1 MTIPPL
7 INDLALIL
15 ISAGLTT
22 IIFKWLKQPVV
33 LGYIVAGCLVSSQ
46 ITLTPTVSGVSDIGT
61 WADIGVVFLLFSL
74 GLDFS
79 FKKLFKVGRTAI
91 ISAVVIVTFMIVLG
105 FFVGMAM
112 GWGMTNSFLLGGMI
126 SMSSTAIIIKAFD
139 DMGLKSQKF
148 TKIVFGILIVEDLI
162 AILLMVLISTI
173 FVGKSFEGSELLL
186 GVFKLAFFLVVW
198 MIFGIYFIPIIL
210 RKAKKFLNDETLLVF
225 ALGLCFGMVLFA
237 MKVGFSSALGAFVM
251 GSIFAETLEAERIE
265 KLVLPMKDIF
275 GAIFFVSVGM
285 MVDFNVILE
294 YALPILILVL
304 TVVIGQISLAIIGL
318 LLSGQNLK
326 TTIQSSFCLTQIGE
340 FAFIIAMLGANL
352 GIIDEFIYPVI
363 VAVSVITI
371 FVTPYVMKLSDP
383 FYEFLNRKLPES
395 WKLHLENRGKWKA
408 EKEENVWNSLL
419 SQIAKIV
426 AIYSILSIAVVSLSL
441 NYLKPVVLSYLPNF
455 WGELLVAAVTIIL
468 ISPFLR
474 AIVWKKN
481 HSQEYKYLWAK
492 SHLNRIPLIALVV
505 VRFLG
510 VFAIVAFVLVQIFN
524 VHVGLAI
531 MFACLLVFLMVA
543 SKRLKLFSINLERK
557 FQYNLNSRDYELSKK
572 KVGDSKGRAV
582 FASSLSSDVH
592 LVDFTLSSNATCAG
606 KSLCEL
612 NYRKKYG
619 VHIVSILRGGYRINI
634 PGGAEIL
641 YPMDKVLALG
651 TDEQL
656 EIFQNAIH
664 DVLEDCAYSENVSVK
679 QFEIT
684 KDSPFYGKTLRK
696 SGVRESQGCMII
708 RIDRDGETIVNPDP
722 DIVFTDNDVV
732 WIVGE
737 NSALQKVV
745 DDEKHNVRTIEEC

>member
-1 MTIPPL
+1 
-7 INDLALIL
+7 
-15 ISAGLTT
+15 
-22 IIFKWLKQPVV
+22 
-33 LGYIVAGCLVSSQ
+33 
-46 ITLTPTVSGVSDIGT
+46 
-61 WADIGVVFLLFSL
+61 
-74 GLDFS
+74 
-79 FKKLFKVGRTAI
+79 
-91 ISAVVIVTFMIVLG
+91 
-105 FFVGMAM
+105 
-112 GWGMTNSFLLGGMI
+112 
-126 SMSSTAIIIKAFD
+126 
-139 DMGLKSQKF
+139 
-148 TKIVFGILIVEDLI
+148 
-162 AILLMVLISTI
+162 
-173 FVGKSFEGSELLL
+173 
-186 GVFKLAFFLVVW
+186 
-198 MIFGIYFIPIIL
+198 
-210 RKAKKFLNDETLLVF
+210 
-225 ALGLCFGMVLFA
+225 MVLFA

-285 MVDFNVILE
+285 MVDFDVILE
-294 YALPILILVL
+294 YALPILILVV
-304 TVVIGQISLAIIGL
+304 TVVVGQVSLAIIGL

-383 FYEFLNRKLPES
+383 VYEFLNRKLPES
-395 WKLHLENRGKWKA
+395 WKAQLENRGKWKA
-408 EKEENVWNSLL
+408 DKAENVWNTLL
-419 SQIAKIV
+419 LQVAKIV
-426 AIYSILSIAVVSLSL
+426 AVYSILSIAVLFLSL
-441 NYLKPVVLSYLPNF
+441 NYLKPLVLTYLPNV
-455 WGELLVAAVTIIL
+455 WGKLAVAAVTIVL
-468 ISPFLR
+468 VSPFLR

-481 HSQEYKYLWAK
+481 HSREYKYLWAK
-492 SHLNRIPLIALVV
+492 NYFNRIPLIVLVV

-510 VFAIVAFVLVQIFN
+510 VFAIVAFVLMQIFN
-524 VHVGLAI
+524 VHVGLAFL
-531 MFACLLVFLMVA
+531 FACLLVFLMVS

-572 KVGDSKGRAV
+572 KEVDSKGRAV

-592 LVDFTLSSNATCAG
+592 LVDFTVSPNATCAG

-634 PGGAEIL
+634 PGGAEVL

-656 EIFQNAIH
+656 EVFQNTIQN
-664 DVLEDCAYSENVSVK
+664 VLEDCTYNECVSVK
-679 QFEIT
+679 QFEVT
-684 KDSPFYGKTLRK
+684 KDSPFHGKTLRN
-696 SGVRESQGCMII
+696 SGVRDSQGCMII
-708 RIDRDGETIVNPDP
+708 RIDREGESIVNPDP

-737 NSALQKVV
+737 NSALQNVV
-745 DDEKHNVRTIEEC
+745 DDEKHNVRIVEEC